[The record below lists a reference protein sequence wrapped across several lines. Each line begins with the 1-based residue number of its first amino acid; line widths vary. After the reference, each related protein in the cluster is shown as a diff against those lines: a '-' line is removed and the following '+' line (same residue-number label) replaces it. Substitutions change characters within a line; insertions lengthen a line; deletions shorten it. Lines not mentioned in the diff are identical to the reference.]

1 MIDINL
7 KGKKAVVTGASSGI
21 GKAVA
26 LALFVKQ
33 LKAGIAIALK
43 TERTETTT
51 TSSIKENPFS
61 FSNSKETIN

>member
-1 MIDINL
+1 MVIKLKKKINN
-7 KGKKAVVTGASSGI
+7 KVAVVTGASSGI

-33 LKAGIAIALK
+33 LKEGIAIALK

-61 FSNSKETIN
+61 FDNLK